1 MPDEAFKNNP
11 EQRKNA
17 LWNKLNEVWSK
28 IDNQEYQ
35 EAINKL
41 QNDVRAK
48 ADGDKKAEDWI
59 IVPEAQQEICR
70 MVDELSYRPISVSVT
85 K

>member
-17 LWNKLNEVWSK
+17 LWNKLIEVWSK
-28 IDNQEYQ
+28 IDNREYQ

-48 ADGDKKAEDWI
+48 ADADKNAEDWI
-59 IVPEAQQEICR
+59 IDSEAQQEICK
-70 MVDELSYRPISVSVT
+70 MVDELIAYVNGL
-85 K
+85 